1 MLTRSNGA
9 PITRKSVKTL
19 NKREALKA
27 AINLAA
33 AKLEA
38 MDLVQVFGEEVVDQV
53 QQNPGLDE
61 ILDQAQ
67 KLAVARIRGLVK
79 T

>member
-1 MLTRSNGA
+1 
-9 PITRKSVKTL
+9 VKTL

>member
-1 MLTRSNGA
+1 M
-9 PITRKSVKTL
+9 KTL